1 MFVFERIPRK
11 LRVLAIRSKFKHHGE
26 YSGYK
31 QILKYIQ
38 PEIELGIDEESNLHT
53 PSLFKKYQWLFEWKA
68 RSFKNEFD
76 VIHLFY
82 GEDYFRFASQ
92 WFRNKRV
99 IATFH
104 QPAHVLEQE
113 VHYGSYRG
121 RVGKMTHL
129 FSKKRFEK
137 LHAAIVTEESQ
148 KNVLIKVMPEDR
160 IHVIPLGIHYHFFDH
175 DFQRLKSE
183 GVAKV
188 ERQLVTVGNWFRNW
202 NELEAVAQEIR
213 NQQLGYQLHLVN
225 RNLPLEWK
233 KRFHELE
240 VILHENID
248 DYSLRKL
255 IYQSE
260 LMYLPVTAASG
271 NNALFESLAMGTPVY
286 MSNVFQNQFF
296 LSSPAVNF
304 TPVNQA
310 EQIITEFQTY
320 FNQSA
325 DEKQKVSDFCRNVA
339 ANYDWRVIAE
349 RTVAVYEK

>member
-1 MFVFERIPRK
+1 MFVFERLPRK

-38 PEIELGIDEESNLHT
+38 PEIELGIDEESNEHT
-53 PSLFKKYQWLFEWKA
+53 PVLFKKYQWLFEWKA
-68 RSFKNEFD
+68 RRFKNDFD

-82 GEDYFRFASQ
+82 GEDYFRFATQ

-99 IATFH
+99 VVTFH
-104 QPAHVLEQE
+104 QPSHVLEQE

-121 RVGKMTHL
+121 RVGKLTHL
-129 FSKKRFEK
+129 FSKSRFEK

-148 KNVLIKVMPEDR
+148 KAVLKKVMPEER

-175 DFQRLKSE
+175 DYQKIKNE
-183 GVAKV
+183 GITKIPK
-188 ERQLVTVGNWFRNW
+188 QLVTVGNWFRNW
-202 NELEAVAQEIR
+202 DELEALANLNVQEG
-213 NQQLGYQLHLVN
+213 LGYEIHVVN
-225 RNLPLEWK
+225 RNLAPELK
-233 KRFHELE
+233 HRFKALGL
-240 VILHENID
+240 VIHENID

-260 LMYLPVTAASG
+260 CMYLPVTAASG
-271 NNALFESLAMGTPVY
+271 NNALFESLAMGTPVL
-286 MSNVFQNQFF
+286 MSDVFQSNFF
-296 LSSPAVNF
+296 LPSPAVQFATKNN
-304 TPVNQA
+304 VADVQ
-310 EQIITEFQTY
+310 QKIQSY
-320 FNQSA
+320 LNQSEE
-325 DEKQKVSDFCRNVA
+325 EKQKVSDFCRNVA

>member
-53 PSLFKKYQWLFEWKA
+53 PILFKKYQWLFEWKA
-68 RSFKNEFD
+68 RNFKNEFD

-92 WFRNKRV
+92 WFRDKRV
-99 IATFH
+99 VATFH

-129 FSKKRFEK
+129 FSKNRFEK

-148 KNVLIKVMPEDR
+148 KEVLKKVMPEDR
-160 IHVIPLGIHYHFFDH
+160 IHVIPLGIHFHFFDH

-183 GVAKV
+183 GISKV
-188 ERQLVTVGNWFRNW
+188 VRQIVTVGNWFRNW
-202 NELEAVAQEIR
+202 NELEEVAREI
-213 NQQLGYQLHLVN
+213 QLQNIGYTLHLVN
-225 RNLPLEWK
+225 RNLQPDLK
-233 KRFHELE
+233 KKFLQLGIE
-240 VILHENID
+240 IHENID

-255 IYQSE
+255 VYQSE

-286 MSNVFQNQFF
+286 MSNIFRHQFF
-296 LSSPAVNF
+296 LSAPAVNF
-304 TPVNQA
+304 TPVNHA
-310 EQIITEFQTY
+310 KAIVDEFQSY
-320 FNQSA
+320 FNQIG
-325 DEKQKVSDFCRNVA
+325 DEKQKVSDFCRQVA
-339 ANYDWRVIAE
+339 AQYDWREIAE